1 MFLALHK
8 HYSRYPD
15 DDANAAQEALRA
27 AKEATE
33 RAVRE
38 REESQQLADV
48 SVASFAN
55 TTSSAGAPNGGKQLV
70 GILKTGGTGTAKK
83 VKPKLTAK
91 EKKERSVRHDPSFC
105 SFVIVDA
112 CVKMAIDKAVMSLP
126 LEFRGQDPVR
136 QFIAICVLILITIKN
151 LRRNVESV
159 IESLMD
165 KPGGVER
172 EASFHY

>member
-33 RAVRE
+33 RAARE

-91 EKKERSVRHDPSFC
+91 EKKERIINSPSC
-105 SFVIVDA
+105 SRRGTTTTPTTSGARI
-112 CVKMAIDKAVMSLP
+112 LP
-126 LEFRGQDPVR
+126 GDIRS
-136 QFIAICVLILITIKN
+136 A
-151 LRRNVESV
+151 RR
-159 IESLMD
+159 
-165 KPGGVER
+165 R
-172 EASFHY
+172 